1 MVVVIAVV
9 AFLALVVL
17 AGVPLVCNR
26 LVPRYDRRRRE
37 RDDNYLFSACASGV
51 TSRYRRIFRS
61 IPGNPRCRVCLLP
74 FGGVGRLLRVQP
86 SRKNPN
92 HCMACYE
99 MAPLGASDMEVGVL
113 FADIRGF
120 TSWCEGRAPE
130 EVESALNRFYAVFTS
145 VLAECDAIIDKMV
158 GDEVMALFLPAF
170 PSLREKA
177 CEVMVRNAEEILR
190 RLAEGEQTLPVG
202 VGVNFGVARVGNVG
216 DGSVKDFTAVGDV
229 VNTAARLQ
237 ACAQPGQIVM
247 SDAVFERLDDH
258 YAAATPLS
266 INVKGKADSLSVHVL
281 AAHSRIRL
289 ARIRALRAADP
300 DIG

>member
-1 MVVVIAVV
+1 LVVVIAVV
-9 AFLALVVL
+9 ALLALVVL
-17 AGVPLVCNR
+17 TGVPLVCNR
-26 LVPRYDRRRRE
+26 LAPRYDRRRRE
-37 RDDNYLFSACASGV
+37 RDDNYLFSACASGML
-51 TSRYRRIFRS
+51 SRYRRIYRL
-61 IPGNPRCRVCLLP
+61 IPADPRCRVCLLP
-74 FGGVGRLLRVQP
+74 FGGVGRLLGVRP

-177 CEVMVRNAEEILR
+177 CEVMVHSAEEILR
-190 RLAEGEQTLPVG
+190 RLPQDEPALRVG

-237 ACAQPGQIVM
+237 GCAQPGQIVM
-247 SDAVFERLDDH
+247 SAAVFERLDDH
-258 YAAATPLS
+258 YGAATPLN
-266 INVKGKADSLSVHVL
+266 INVRGKADSLSVHLL
-281 AAHSRIRL
+281 AAHS
-289 ARIRALRAADP
+289 
-300 DIG
+300 